1 MSLPLVALVGRP
13 NVGKSSLFNRFLK
26 KRLAIVDETPGVTR
40 DRNYSLC
47 EWNGRQFYLI
57 DTGGIIPGSS
67 KDIDK
72 LVLHQA
78 EIALDQADVV
88 VFIVECPIGPDQI
101 DEKIAREL
109 NQSKKKTLL
118 LANKADREKDE
129 ADCYQFLRLGLGEPL
144 PVSATVGR
152 GIGEALDAVAGAL
165 PPAAETGETSEAIR
179 IAVIG
184 RPNVGKSLFINRL
197 NGQERVIVSSV
208 PGTTRDAVDTPFVF
222 EGRQYVLVDT
232 AGIRRKAKISEDI
245 EYYTVLRTLRAIEN
259 CHVALVLIDAS
270 RGLNVQDIKV
280 IEDAVRARRATGLI
294 VNKWDLIEKDQNTA
308 DVFSARIKEI
318 ARTVAYLPITYVS
331 ALTGQ
336 RVMKTIPL
344 VDHLYKNWTS
354 TITTSE
360 FNRTLQEITAK
371 QPPAAVRGKYIKLL
385 YGTQVDIKPPSFLI
399 FSNYPELIKRSYIRF
414 IENQLRRRYD
424 FEGVPIRIRFRK
436 K

>member
-88 VFIVECPIGPDQI
+88 IFIVECPIGPDQI